1 VTSTVSSFNNQESNP
16 KVKTED
22 KIVVKKQRKKT
33 KRSIDFFDEDALYFV
48 LDKDEKEVIYELGLS
63 RQFSIFD

>member
-1 VTSTVSSFNNQESNP
+1 MTSTVSSFNNQESNP
-16 KVKTED
+16 KVKN
-22 KIVVKKQRKKT
+22 VVKKQRKKS

-63 RQFSIFD
+63 QQFSIFD